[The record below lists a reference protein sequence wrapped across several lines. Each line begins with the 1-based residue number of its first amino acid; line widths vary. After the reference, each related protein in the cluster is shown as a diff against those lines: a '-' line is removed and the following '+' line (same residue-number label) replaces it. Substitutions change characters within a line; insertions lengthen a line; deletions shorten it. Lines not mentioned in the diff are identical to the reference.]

1 MSMTSMTQLVKRR
14 PVAGHFGGLD
24 GGLRKWWDH
33 QQTAVTDLHI
43 ECCPKS
49 VLSRMISVYCY
60 FSSYKA
66 CKLWYHLERVR
77 KERLKS
83 SFYESNLKGF
93 PVWQGLCLI
102 FVFLTTWCGWF
113 HSNRPQ
119 LPSSW
124 GESPRWLV
132 VVMVAWCWRHQGQA
146 CVVKVCAQRVQ
157 ETEYCRQHTHMQQHW
172 ILKQCW
178 ATAWDRIL
186 RQYWMYSS
194 TIRNKCIP
202 LNTASTTIL
211 SELYLYLSSGICV
224 FVMMINSAIL
234 KTASTRI
241 HTCTWVQCTW
251 ALHYLH
257 CSIQSY
263 HYIWYIAPGSQV
275 VWVFQK
281 DASLKADLCTHTP
294 VFWHALKQSI

>member
-1 MSMTSMTQLVKRR
+1 MGGYVSGEITNKPRWQISTLNAAQNLFCLGWSRCIVTFLLTKHANCDIILRGSGKNVWKVASMKATLKVFQSGKGCV
-14 PVAGHFGGLD
+14 
-24 GGLRKWWDH
+24 
-33 QQTAVTDLHI
+33 
-43 ECCPKS
+43 
-49 VLSRMISVYCY
+49 
-60 FSSYKA
+60 SSS
-66 CKLWYHLERVR
+66 C
-77 KERLKS
+77 
-83 SFYESNLKGF
+83 
-93 PVWQGLCLI
+93 
-102 FVFLTTWCGWF
+102 FLTTWCGWF
-113 HSNRPQ
+113 HMSNRPQ
-119 LPSSW
+119 SPSSW